1 MVLRVVDKKKARPRR
16 VRAGQYDSTR
26 PPATG
31 SDAARPPEYREE
43 DVVRVPTDP
52 TPGRS
57 LVARRAIVDIV
68 RTATLGS
75 YGVTGL
81 SLSLPERVLAWLGL
95 AHPGIRV
102 TFRDQIDIELDLTVA
117 FGLPVAEVAR
127 QVDSAVR
134 YAVRRAI
141 AREVGRLTIHVNGLR
156 YQPGGPPPG
165 PEHRDGRA
173 PAGATAASSA
183 ATSAAPSATPAAG
196 PAARSAQPGETDPGG
211 T

>member
-1 MVLRVVDKKKARPRR
+1 
-16 VRAGQYDSTR
+16 
-26 PPATG
+26 
-31 SDAARPPEYREE
+31 
-43 DVVRVPTDP
+43 VPTDP

-81 SLSLPERVLAWLGL
+81 SLSFPERVIASLGL
-95 AHPGIRV
+95 GHPGIRV
-102 TFRDQIDIELDLTVA
+102 TLGEQIDVELELTVA

-134 YAVRRAI
+134 YAVRRAVG
-141 AREVGRLTIHVNGLR
+141 REVGRLTIHVNGLR
-156 YQPGGPPPG
+156 YQPGGPPPVL
-165 PEHRDGRA
+165 EHREA
-173 PAGATAASSA
+173 PVLADATS
-183 ATSAAPSATPAAG
+183 ATSAAVSAEA
-196 PAARSAQPGETDPGG
+196 TDTDSGG